1 MFSKSTLL
9 VTVICMILFFAACGP
24 DKSGM
29 SEYGPVVEKVFREE
43 SGAFRGFN
51 LGDKMDSVQA
61 GELSQPIEV
70 DDGYLYYEYKID
82 DTTGSYNISYDFDEN
97 GLNEIQ
103 SDIYITN
110 PANTEAVFNSFKI
123 YLDEHYGS
131 SETAM
136 GYFVWSIHSENF
148 GDIKIN
154 LKDESVELTV
164 DGGPGKIAL
173 WIYPDKK

>member
-1 MFSKSTLL
+1 MSSRSTFLFPALCLL
-9 VTVICMILFFAACGP
+9 LLFAACGP

-29 SEYGPVVEKVFREE
+29 SEYGPVVGKVFRVE

-61 GELSQPIEV
+61 GESSQPIEV

-82 DTTGSYNISYDFDEN
+82 DTSGTYNISYDFDEN

-103 SDIYITN
+103 SDIYISN
-110 PANTEAVFNSFKI
+110 PAATETVFNSFKS

-136 GYFVWSIHSENF
+136 GYFVWSTHSEKL

-173 WIYPDKK
+173 WIYPDKE